1 MGGPSAMS
9 SVFFSV
15 LRHNNGDPKQLTG
28 TTCIDPSGS
37 TLYTPKCGVWP
48 FIAACSSSLVLAA
61 TDKTFLTPAYL

>member
-28 TTCIDPSGS
+28 TACIDPSGS
-37 TLYTPKCGVWP
+37 TLHTPKCA
-48 FIAACSSSLVLAA
+48 IHCCM
-61 TDKTFLTPAYL
+61 